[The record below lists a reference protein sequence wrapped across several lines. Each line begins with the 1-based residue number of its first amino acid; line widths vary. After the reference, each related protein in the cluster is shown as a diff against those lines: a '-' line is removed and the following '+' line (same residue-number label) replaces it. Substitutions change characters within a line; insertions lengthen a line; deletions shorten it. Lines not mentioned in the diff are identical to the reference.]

1 MKLKWIVFSVLANA
15 LLLVSPAIVKAHASA
30 PGASVASFAQDHDDW
45 DKPPQEFRDAQRKGF
60 HDGVD
65 AARKDFDHHRRADA
79 DDHDQYRHPHV
90 SRDMRD
96 DCRDGFR
103 QGYERATSH
112 LLENHDHDH
121 DHDHN

>member
-1 MKLKWIVFSVLANA
+1 
-15 LLLVSPAIVKAHASA
+15 
-30 PGASVASFAQDHDDW
+30 
-45 DKPPQEFRDAQRKGF
+45 
-60 HDGVD
+60 
-65 AARKDFDHHRRADA
+65 
-79 DDHDQYRHPHV
+79 
-90 SRDMRD
+90 MRD